1 MSEQVTVAPVPPAP
15 DGEPQPAVPSL
26 ATAGRFRVGT
36 VLGIV
41 VLILGVL
48 IALAVAAVLKLGPGP
63 LGGLLG
69 RDGTAGAKA
78 GDCVAELPRVAGTGA
93 TSADDA
99 RVVPCASA
107 RAAYAVV
114 GRVDDPAAARS
125 RSAAACEPHFRP
137 GDDGYVLY
145 RVGGGGDGY
154 LLCLVR
160 KANGR

>member
-1 MSEQVTVAPVPPAP
+1 MSEQVAVAPAPPAR
-15 DGEPQPAVPSL
+15 ESEQQPVAPSTP
-26 ATAGRFRVGT
+26 AAGRSRIGT
-36 VLGIV
+36 VLGVV

-48 IALAVAAVLKLGPGP
+48 VALAVGAVLKLGPGP

-69 RDGTAGAKA
+69 RDGTADAKA

-93 TSADDA
+93 TSVDDA
-99 RVVPCASA
+99 TIVPCTGA

-125 RSAAACEPHFRP
+125 RSAVACEPHFRP

-145 RVGGGGDGY
+145 RVGGDGDGY

>member
-1 MSEQVTVAPVPPAP
+1 
-15 DGEPQPAVPSL
+15 
-26 ATAGRFRVGT
+26 
-36 VLGIV
+36 
-41 VLILGVL
+41 
-48 IALAVAAVLKLGPGP
+48 
-63 LGGLLG
+63 LLG
-69 RDGTAGAKA
+69 RDGTADARA

-93 TSADDA
+93 TSVDDA
-99 RVVPCASA
+99 TIVPCTGARSA
-107 RAAYAVV
+107 YVVV

-145 RVGGGGDGY
+145 RVGGDGDGY